1 MVKVGIVGGTGYTG
15 VELLRLLAQ
24 HPDVEIVAIT
34 SRGDAGT
41 AVSSMFPSLRGRL
54 DLKFEDP
61 SLANLK
67 GCDVV
72 FFATPNGVAM
82 QQAPQ
87 LLDAGV
93 RVVDLAADFRITDV
107 AEWEKWYGMQHVSP
121 EWVAKAVYGLPE
133 FNRAAIREARLVANP
148 G

>member
-1 MVKVGIVGGTGYTG
+1 MIKVGIVGGTGYTG

-24 HPDVEIVAIT
+24 HPEAEIVAIT

-54 DLKFEDP
+54 SLKFQDP
-61 SLANLK
+61 ASANLK
-67 GCDVV
+67 ACDVV

-82 QQAPQ
+82 QQAPA

-93 RVVDLAADFRITDV
+93 RVIDLAADFRRAFAHAPMTLPIARPTAIHWNDMPFISSV
-107 AEWEKWYGMQHVSP
+107 ATM
-121 EWVAKAVYGLPE
+121 
-133 FNRAAIREARLVANP
+133 AISS
-148 G
+148 